1 LTISGVKALPRKKV
15 NYDKKSFTAFE
26 QLQQVTDQ
34 TMNKPNKVQST
45 FAAYCTGSQQN
56 VNITSK
62 NIKKCSIKLETKVT
76 VITYNYSLDLK
87 LLVKNHNI

>member
-1 LTISGVKALPRKKV
+1 MTISGVKALPRKKV
-15 NYDKKSFTAFE
+15 NYGKKSFTAFE

-34 TMNKPNKVQST
+34 TMNKPNKVEST
-45 FAAYCTGSQQN
+45 FAAYCTRSQQN

-76 VITYNYSLDLK
+76 VQQQRPFNGL
-87 LLVKNHNI
+87 